1 MFSLTKFIREARI
14 ALTSEEE
21 MKYAKLA
28 SVADNAADASRS
40 AEKMDKLA
48 KKAVKGSAT
57 AKIAAAFGKD
67 IDDILA

>member
-1 MFSLTKFIREARI
+1 MFSLTKLIREMRVAVS
-14 ALTSEEE
+14 SEEE

-28 SVADNAADASRS
+28 AVADNAADASRS
-40 AEKMDKLA
+40 AEKMDRLA